1 MKEQIKSY
9 FNRYVKLD
17 DYEIDKLYSRLSIK
31 TFNKKEFLLE
41 QNKTCDQTFFI
52 TRGLV
57 RSFHTDEKGI
67 ENINQFAIENWWVTN
82 TESFIKNTPSSDAIQ
97 ALEKTTC
104 LCLSKSNLEALYIS
118 TPKLERVFRMIAENT
133 LIAIQRKDKIYMK
146 QSSKERYFNL
156 VNNFPDFAQ
165 RVPQY
170 MIASYLDITPEYL
183 SEIRK
188 KS

>member
-9 FNRYVKLD
+9 FNRYVKFD

-52 TRGLV
+52 TMGLV
-57 RSFHTDEKGI
+57 RSFHTDENGI

-82 TESFIKNTPSSDAIQ
+82 TESLIKNTASSNAIQ

-104 LCLSKSNLEALYIS
+104 LCLLKPDLEALYTSI
-118 TPKLERVFRMIAENT
+118 PKLERAFRMIAENT
-133 LIAIQRKDKIYMK
+133 LIATQRKYETYMK
-146 QSSKERYFNL
+146 RSSKERYLHL
-156 VNNFPDFAQ
+156 VNTIPDFAQ